1 MKIYGF
7 LRKIDFCGTTSR
19 DKINLKNIKQ
29 MEAELT
35 RQMEAELNR
44 RVEVELNRQMQFF

>member
-1 MKIYGF
+1 
-7 LRKIDFCGTTSR
+7 
-19 DKINLKNIKQ
+19 

-44 RVEVELNRQMQFF
+44 RVEVDLNRQMQFFLFFHGVAIRSKNNVEKIEVFTG